1 MSDDRFEK
9 PNKNY
14 SGVSLTFITF
24 GCSLPLTSR
33 VFLFFLFF
41 VNRTVSIQSRRARC
55 FVVPFFFFDFS
66 LAPGEEELRRRISS
80 R

>member
-33 VFLFFLFF
+33 VFLFFVFFCEQNSVDPVTPRPLFCRPILFF
-41 VNRTVSIQSRRARC
+41 
-55 FVVPFFFFDFS
+55 F
-66 LAPGEEELRRRISS
+66 
-80 R
+80 